1 MEFRDRPF
9 HFAAVGFLS
18 LWFDLLTFSIPLNLG
33 TLEGSRIVALKAV
46 GGDALLGMTFGVAIR
61 VAQVFWACFGL
72 ASYGLFAVHEPGP
85 AAAKSAPPACAPSE
99 AR

>member
-1 MEFRDRPF
+1 M
-9 HFAAVGFLS
+9 
-18 LWFDLLTFSIPLNLG
+18 
-33 TLEGSRIVALKAV
+33 ALKAV

-72 ASYGLFAVHEPGP
+72 ASYSLFAVHEPGP
-85 AAAKSAPPACAPSE
+85 AAAKSATPACAPSE